1 MGSEIGNSTT
11 DVVERLKKEY
21 RGYSF
26 FQLIQILQRL
36 YPENS
41 EIGGLGPA
49 SKEKIHFRAHPSLA
63 FPVADVQN
71 IEFKGNKKVDVE
83 VNFLG
88 IIGPST
94 PLPLFYTEDILFSE
108 EKDNAIRCFL
118 DFFHHRMV
126 SLFFRSWQKYR
137 YMVRYQKGAT
147 DSVSNY
153 LFSLLGVGAK
163 EFREF
168 SRVRWNRL
176 LPFVGLLSMKS
187 RSERTLR
194 TVLSYYFENI
204 PIELMECTGKMVTID
219 MSQRSQLGLVNT
231 ILGTTASL
239 GPKVFDRSSSYKLQ
253 LGPLDYEHYRNFLP
267 FGKYYEELRELVNF
281 VVSDQYA
288 FDIEL
293 RLKGGQIPLLTLDN
307 QNPCQ
312 LGCSAWLGER
322 IDEEAVITQVGN
334 A

>member
-1 MGSEIGNSTT
+1 MGSEIGYSTS
-11 DVVERLKKEY
+11 DVVEKLEKEY

-26 FQLIQILQRL
+26 FQLLQVLQRL
-36 YPENS
+36 YPDNS
-41 EIGGLGPA
+41 EIGGLGPVQ
-49 SKEKIHFRAHPSLA
+49 KEKIRFKAHASLA
-63 FPVADVQN
+63 FPVADVQSL
-71 IEFKGNKKVDVE
+71 EFKKDRVDIE

-88 IIGPST
+88 IVGPST
-94 PLPLFYTEDILFSE
+94 PLPLYYTENILFSD
-108 EKDNAIRCFL
+108 EKENAIQCFL
-118 DFFHHRMV
+118 DFFHHRMI
-126 SLFFRSWQKYR
+126 SLFYRTWQKYR

-153 LFSLLGVGAK
+153 LYSLLGVGAK

-168 SRVRWNRL
+168 SNVRWNRL
-176 LPFVGLLSMKS
+176 LPFVGLLAMKS

-194 TVLSYYFENI
+194 TVLSYYFEDI
-204 PIELMECTGKMVTID
+204 PIELIECTGRMATID

-231 ILGTTASL
+231 MLGTTASL
-239 GPKVFDRSSSYKLQ
+239 GPKVFDRSSSYKLV
-253 LGPLDYEHYRNFLP
+253 LGPLDFEHYRNFLP
-267 FGKYYEELRELVNF
+267 FGKYHEELRELVKF

-293 RLKGGQIPLLTLDN
+293 KLKGGQIPLLTLHNDN
-307 QNPCQ
+307 PLQ

-322 IDEEAVITQVGN
+322 IDEEAVTTQVGY